1 MNVHTY
7 VHTGN
12 NGDYENA
19 QEDEDEEE
27 EVEEGGAGGASDVNV
42 LRAHSMGCTAE
53 EAWKRYV
60 LYSIPPHSALF
71 QSSLVLPC
79 HPQSLF
85 VNLFLILAFSV
96 CITSHEYFC
105 SSIHIVT

>member
-19 QEDEDEEE
+19 QEDEDWEEE

-60 LYSIPPHSALF
+60 LSSIPPHSSLF
-71 QSSLVLPC
+71 HSSLCSPLSPS
-79 HPQSLF
+79 SLH
-85 VNLFLILAFSV
+85 FLLLCV
-96 CITSHEYFC
+96 
-105 SSIHIVT
+105 